1 VSVAPILI
9 VEDNAVTRKMMRL
22 ALQAEGY
29 SVLEAEDG
37 QTALRLAAEHPPAI
51 VLLDCKLPDLD
62 GLEVAR
68 RLRAL
73 IPSLSVLAVTGWT
86 GADEARILSAG
97 FSDVLVKPI
106 LPSHLI
112 ETVKRYLGHAP
123 PRASPTGR
131 TVLLVDDD
139 PTQRKLGQL
148 ALTNAGFDVF
158 VAEDGVAAL
167 RLAQQHR
174 PDAIL
179 SDVLMP
185 KMDGFSLCKAI
196 RADRSLARV
205 PIVLV
210 SAHYLEE
217 EDRQLAAR
225 FGATRYVSRT
235 AGLDD
240 VVRAVLDAI
249 DSAVAETIAPPP
261 DDLQDAYLRRIAH
274 QLERQA
280 IIGAGLARQVS
291 LQATALSVLDGLSD
305 SLSRQLDPESAL
317 GETLAECLDAAGLS
331 VGTILLRGADNELI
345 VKAHVGSAVRQD
357 WTAHD
362 GLFLRAIHGGGLLV
376 PSAAAGSEGDALLS
390 AMGVA
395 SALAVPIV
403 ARDEALGILLLASNR
418 TDLAGTE
425 GESFVR
431 AARSVSTQLGQ
442 ALALSRMFSKLVAA
456 EQRYRALLENARDA
470 IGILSPDG
478 VILEANRGWER
489 VMGTPR
495 AQMVGHRVSEFAP
508 DDGKGVRQSEYEK
521 AIAQGGGSV
530 PPMFLRR
537 PDGTEVHVEMS
548 RTVVEVGGE
557 RYVLAIGRDVTDR
570 LRLEEQLRQAQKME
584 AIGNLAGGIAH
595 DFNNLLSIILSYTSL
610 ALDELKPSDRIR
622 DDLEEVKRAGERSA
636 DLTRQLLAFSRRQV
650 LQPRVL
656 DLNPILTG
664 MEKMLR
670 RLLGEAVELS
680 MLTSTPIGKVYAD
693 PGQIEQ
699 VVMNLAVNARDAM
712 PDGGKLTIE
721 TADVDLD
728 SDDAARNEVTPGPYV
743 MLAVTDTGI
752 GMEAATRAHIFE
764 PFFTTKE
771 KGKGTGLG
779 LATVFGIVKQSGGHI
794 EVNTEPGR
802 GTGFMVYLPRTEES
816 ARIPLSA
823 PPAAVTLRG
832 SETVLLVE
840 DDEKMR
846 DVARKI
852 LGRNGYNVIEA
863 QNGGEAFLICEQ
875 YEAKIHLLVT
885 DVVMPRMS
893 GKQLADRVSSLRP
906 EMRVLFMSGYADNSL
921 VRHSV
926 LDVGFA
932 FLQKPITP
940 EALLRKVREV
950 LDAEPRATK
959 GAGKA

>member
-1 VSVAPILI
+1 
-9 VEDNAVTRKMMRL
+9 
-22 ALQAEGY
+22 
-29 SVLEAEDG
+29 
-37 QTALRLAAEHPPAI
+37 
-51 VLLDCKLPDLD
+51 
-62 GLEVAR
+62 
-68 RLRAL
+68 
-73 IPSLSVLAVTGWT
+73 
-86 GADEARILSAG
+86 
-97 FSDVLVKPI
+97 
-106 LPSHLI
+106 
-112 ETVKRYLGHAP
+112 
-123 PRASPTGR
+123 
-131 TVLLVDDD
+131 
-139 PTQRKLGQL
+139 
-148 ALTNAGFDVF
+148 
-158 VAEDGVAAL
+158 
-167 RLAQQHR
+167 
-174 PDAIL
+174 
-179 SDVLMP
+179 MP
-185 KMDGFSLCKAI
+185 KMDGFALCKAI
-196 RADRSLARV
+196 RADPSLARV

-217 EDRQLAAR
+217 EDRALGAR
-225 FGATRYVSRT
+225 FGANRYVSRT

-240 VVRAVLDAI
+240 IVRAVLDAI
-249 DSAVAETIAPPP
+249 DSPVAETIAPPP

-280 IIGAGLARQVS
+280 TIGAGLARQVS

-317 GETLAECLDAAGLS
+317 GETLADCLDAAGLS
-331 VGTILLRGADNELI
+331 VGTILLRGADNEFT
-345 VKAHVGSAVRQD
+345 VKAQVGSAVRHD
-357 WTAHD
+357 WAAHD
-362 GLFLRAIHGGGLLV
+362 DLFLRAIHRGGLLV

-431 AARSVSTQLGQ
+431 AARSVSMQLGQ
-442 ALALSRMFSKLVAA
+442 ALALSRMFSKLATA

-470 IGILSPDG
+470 ISILSPDG
-478 VILEANRGWER
+478 IILEANRGWER
-489 VMGTPR
+489 IMGAPR
-495 AQMVGHRVSEFAP
+495 TQMVGRNMSEFAP
-508 DDGKGVRQSEYEK
+508 GDAKALRKSEYEK
-521 AIAQGGGSV
+521 AVAQGGGLV
-530 PPMFLRR
+530 PTMSLRR
-537 PDGTEVHVEMS
+537 PDGTQVHVEIS
-548 RTVVEVGGE
+548 RTVVDVGGE
-557 RYVLAIGRDVTDR
+557 RYVLSIGRDVTDR

-595 DFNNLLSIILSYTSL
+595 DFNNLLSIILSCTDL

-636 DLTRQLLAFSRRQV
+636 DLTRQLLAFSRQQV
-650 LQPRVL
+650 LQPKVL
-656 DLNPILTG
+656 ELKPILAG

-680 MLTSTPIGKVYAD
+680 MLTATRIGKVYAD

-712 PDGGKLTIE
+712 PDGGKVTIE

-728 SDDAARNEVTPGPYV
+728 SDDVARNEVTPGPYV

-779 LATVFGIVKQSGGHI
+779 LATVFGIVKQSSGHI
-794 EVNTEPGR
+794 EVNSEPGR
-802 GTGFMVYLPRTEES
+802 GTAFKVYLPRTQES
-816 ARIPLSA
+816 AQIPPSV
-823 PPAAVTLRG
+823 PPAAIALRG

-846 DVARKI
+846 EVARKI

-875 YEAKIHLLVT
+875 YESKIHLLVT
-885 DVVMPRMS
+885 DVVMPRMT
-893 GKQLADRVSSLRP
+893 GKQLADRVSALRP
-906 EMRVLFMSGYADNSL
+906 EMRVLFMSGYVDNSI
-921 VRHSV
+921 VRQSV
-926 LDVGFA
+926 LGAGFA

-940 EALLRKVREV
+940 EVLLRKVREI
-950 LDAEPRATK
+950 LDAEPQGAK
-959 GAGKA
+959 GGGKV